1 VDKDLNLGH
10 YSNVTPIDSR
20 AEYSSGLPRLIAID
34 LDGTLLGAGFAVS
47 RRSAIVL
54 NRVAAAGAVIVLV
67 TGRSMRKLA
76 RVFEELGTRYAAI
89 CANGAIVYDPTDDL
103 PRLCRLLAPA
113 EARAVCRRIQE
124 QVPDVMFAAEVD
136 CGTRLLH
143 SPGWSIR
150 KDDRDVAFPAGLEEL
165 TATEI
170 VKLQARAPG
179 RNSDSFNKLVTD
191 AAGDLVE
198 ATCPGYDG
206 LVEMTRKG
214 VTKASALAIFA
225 AKLGIHPVDALAF
238 GDMPNDISM
247 LRWAGRSVVVAN
259 AHPEARAAADEI
271 TLSNLD
277 DGVAAYLERWLDVHY

>member
-1 VDKDLNLGH
+1 MFPP
-10 YSNVTPIDSR
+10 TDSR
-20 AEYSSGLPRLIAID
+20 AEAASRLPRLIAID

-47 RRSAIVL
+47 RRSALVL

-67 TGRSMRKLA
+67 TGRSPRKLA
-76 RVFEELGTRYAAI
+76 RVFAELGTRYAAI
-89 CANGAIVYDPTDDL
+89 CANGAIIHAPADAL
-103 PRLCRLLAPA
+103 PRPGRMLEMAQARQVCQRL
-113 EARAVCRRIQE
+113 RE

-136 CGTRLLH
+136 CGRLLH
-143 SPGWSIR
+143 SPGWPVR
-150 KDDRDVAFPAGLEEL
+150 NDDRDAASAVGLEEL
-165 TATEI
+165 TATRV

-179 RNSDSFNKLVTD
+179 LNSNSFNKLVTD
-191 AAGDLVE
+191 TVGDLVE

-206 LVEMTRKG
+206 LVEMTRRG
-214 VTKASALAIFA
+214 VTKASALAVLA
-225 AKLGIHPVDALAF
+225 AELGIHPADVLAF

-277 DGVAAYLERWLDVHY
+277 DGVAVYLERLLDSHC